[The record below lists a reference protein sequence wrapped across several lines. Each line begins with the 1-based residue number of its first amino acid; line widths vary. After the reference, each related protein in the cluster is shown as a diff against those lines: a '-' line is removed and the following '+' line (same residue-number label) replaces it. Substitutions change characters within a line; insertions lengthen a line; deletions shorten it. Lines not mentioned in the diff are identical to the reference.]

1 MNILKVVK
9 RWEKHPS
16 LRSLSTRGL
25 SANYLLAMYVFGNS
39 QTQQS
44 ASHLP
49 LLGKYHNKN
58 MFYIQ
63 ICANTLDWEMN
74 QA

>member
-16 LRSLSTRGL
+16 LHSLSTRGL

-49 LLGKYHNKN
+49 LLGKYHN
-58 MFYIQ
+58 
-63 ICANTLDWEMN
+63 
-74 QA
+74 

>member
-1 MNILKVVK
+1 MGETPFILLWV
-9 RWEKHPS
+9 
-16 LRSLSTRGL
+16 LTLYSLSTRGL
-25 SANYLLAMYVFGNS
+25 SANYLLAMYVFVNS

-49 LLGKYHNKN
+49 LLGKYDNKN

-63 ICANTLDWEMN
+63 ICTNTLDWEMK
-74 QA
+74 